1 MNGLPPERKERLLI
15 RLIGAAI
22 LLIVLAI
29 AYLTYRS
36 LPASDPDPTVH
47 PASTSAPADTGG
59 GPAAPATRD
68 EDSTSAAPQPEPDH
82 ESAAPPAKG
91 SPQDDPAS

>member
-1 MNGLPPERKERLLI
+1 MNGLPPERRERMMI

-36 LPASDPDPTVH
+36 LPASDPDPTTL
-47 PASTSAPADTGG
+47 PASTSAPADAGDPT
-59 GPAAPATRD
+59 AAPAAGD
-68 EDSTSAAPQPEPDH
+68 EDSTSGTPQPEN
-82 ESAAPPAKG
+82 ESEAPPAPIQE
-91 SPQDDPAS
+91 SPQDDPAT